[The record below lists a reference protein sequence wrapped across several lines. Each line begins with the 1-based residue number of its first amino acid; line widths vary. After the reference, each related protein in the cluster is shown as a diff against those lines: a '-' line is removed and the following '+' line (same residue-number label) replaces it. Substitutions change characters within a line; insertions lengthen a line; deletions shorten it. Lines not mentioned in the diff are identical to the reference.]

1 MFCCDPQAREADGEP
16 VVRKRT
22 FDPFADPGAAPA
34 LLDALGPARA
44 VLVCGLVTSICVNL
58 TAAGF
63 YQRGYATSVVREA
76 SADAAPRHAQTL
88 DGYDNLMYRVVGV
101 DDVAAG
107 EPGPPPF
114 V

>member
-1 MFCCDPQAREADGEP
+1 M
-16 VVRKRT
+16 RKRT

-76 SADAAPRHAQTL
+76 SADASPRHAQTL

>member
-1 MFCCDPQAREADGEP
+1 MTPQAREAEGEP

-22 FDPFADPGAAPA
+22 FDPFADPDATPA

-63 YQRGYATSVVREA
+63 YQVRDFDSKSAELSRIQA
-76 SADAAPRHAQTL
+76 SL
-88 DGYDNLMYRVVGV
+88 
-101 DDVAAG
+101 
-107 EPGPPPF
+107 
-114 V
+114 